1 MTSETWFLLAD
12 EKRASLVVPSTYGP
26 YYEIE
31 DWRGQAD
38 AQEFAA
44 QVATRVGTLQGHF
57 DQLVVAAPPA
67 MLERLQRAYS
77 EELRCKIGAEHPRY
91 MTHLSPRE
99 LRQEL
104 SCL

>member
-1 MTSETWFLLAD
+1 MKCETWFLLAD

-26 YYEIE
+26 FYEIE
-31 DWRGQAD
+31 DWRRQAD
-38 AQEFAA
+38 SQEFAA
-44 QVATRVGTLQGHF
+44 QVAARLGSLHSHF

-67 MLERLQRAYS
+67 MLERLQRAYP

-91 MTHLSPRE
+91 LTHLSPRE

>member
-12 EKRASLVVPSTYGP
+12 EKRASLVVPSAYGP

-31 DWRGQAD
+31 DWRRQAD
-38 AQEFAA
+38 IQDFAV
-44 QVATRVGTLQGHF
+44 QVASRLSSLHSHF

-67 MLERLQRAYS
+67 MLERLQRAYP

>member
-31 DWRGQAD
+31 DWRRQAD
-38 AQEFAA
+38 AQDFAA
-44 QVATRVGTLQGHF
+44 QVAGRLSTLQAHF

-67 MLERLQRAYS
+67 MLEHLQRAYP
-77 EELRCKIGAEHPRY
+77 EELRCKIGAEHARY
-91 MTHLSPRE
+91 LTHLSARE

>member
-1 MTSETWFLLAD
+1 MTNETWFLLAD

-31 DWRGQAD
+31 DWRRQAD
-38 AQEFAA
+38 PQEFAA
-44 QVATRVGTLQGHF
+44 QVAGRLTSLQNHF

-67 MLERLQRAYS
+67 MLERLQRAYP
-77 EELRCKIGAEHPRY
+77 EELRSKIGAQHARY
-91 MTHLSPRE
+91 LTHLSPRE